1 MNINKKQ
8 IAYNRSTRTQ
18 RVEYIV
24 VHDTGNPSAGAD
36 AEANY
41 KYFNGGDRSS
51 SADFFVD
58 DKQILQVN
66 DYKKYYSWHCGD
78 GHGKYGITNS
88 NSVGVEICINKDGN
102 YAKAVSNAVDAVKYL
117 MAELGIDEDHVVRH
131 YDASHKNCPATM
143 HDSSWTSWKNFKRRL
158 SESEGL
164 TMTQY
169 EELKQIIEAQSKE
182 IDELKTAIGGTMI
195 YNYID
200 SNMPD
205 WAVPAVKAAVDSGSL
220 QGSGENGEL
229 GLSYNDLR
237 QITREYRAGLY
248 N

>member
-1 MNINKKQ
+1 MKINKKQ
-8 IAYNRSTRTQ
+8 IAYNRSARTQ
-18 RVEYIV
+18 SIKYIV

-41 KYFNGGDRSS
+41 KYFNGGDRGS

-66 DYKKYYSWHCGD
+66 DYRKYYTWHCGD
-78 GHGKYGITNS
+78 GHGKYGISNS

-102 YAKAVSNAVDAVKYL
+102 YKKAVANAVDAVKQL
-117 MAELGIDEDHVVRH
+117 MAELGIDATHVVRH

-143 HDSSWTSWKNFKRRL
+143 HNSGWASWESFKSRIT
-158 SESEGL
+158 ESEGL
-164 TMTQY
+164 SMTQY
-169 EELKQIIEAQSKE
+169 EELKAE
-182 IDELKTAIGGTMI
+182 IAAVKAENAALKTAIGGTMV

-200 SNMPD
+200 DNMPD
-205 WAVPAVKAAVDSGSL
+205 WAVPAVRAAVNSGIL

-248 N
+248 K